1 MYRRLFLILSALL
14 AIFQGAMAQQNSLLW
29 EINGRGLQHPSYL
42 FGTIH
47 MICPDDFFLTPSM
60 KSTFGKAHTVYLEI
74 NLDDPSAPMKL
85 MGMIQYKDGR
95 KLSDFFDT
103 TDYSDLGRF
112 VHDSLKMDVH
122 FFERFKP
129 LMLYSMMSAKM
140 LPCAKEQA
148 YETEFVRMAK
158 EANKPIRGLET
169 MEEQV
174 SIFDS
179 IPGKVQAGMIMDMVR
194 HYDSQKLDF
203 HRMVTF
209 YKAQEV
215 DSLFEMLQE
224 SPDTKIDQDLLLN
237 RRNRKWVPLISAAMR
252 QGPCFIAVGAGHLG
266 GPQGL
271 LSLLR
276 RQGYTVKAVL

>member
-1 MYRRLFLILSALL
+1 MYRLLLFLLSALL
-14 AIFQGAMAQQNSLLW
+14 AVSPGAKAQQNSLLW
-29 EINGRGLQHPSYL
+29 EISGRGLLHPSYL

-47 MICPDDFFLTPSM
+47 MICPDDFFLTPAM
-60 KSTFGKAHTVYLEI
+60 KSTFEKAHTVYLEI

-95 KLSDFFDT
+95 KLSDFFDSA
-103 TDYSDLGRF
+103 DYKDLGRF
-112 VHDSLKMDVH
+112 VKDSMKMDVH
-122 FFERFKP
+122 FFEKFKP

-148 YETEFVRMAK
+148 YETEFVEMARDR
-158 EANKPIRGLET
+158 NKPIRGLET

-179 IPGKVQAGMIMDMVR
+179 IPGKIQAGMIMDMVR

-203 HRMVTF
+203 HRMVAF

-215 DSLFEMLQE
+215 DSLYQMLQE

-237 RRNRKWVPLISAAMR
+237 RRNRKWVPLIGAAIR

-276 RQGYTVKAVL
+276 RQGYTVKPVQ